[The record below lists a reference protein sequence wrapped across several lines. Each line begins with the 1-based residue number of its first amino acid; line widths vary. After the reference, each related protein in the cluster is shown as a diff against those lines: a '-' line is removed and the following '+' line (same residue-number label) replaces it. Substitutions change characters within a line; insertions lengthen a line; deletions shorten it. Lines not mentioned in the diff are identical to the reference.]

1 MAPKSKISPPDG
13 ISTEA
18 KKLFVQ
24 LVKDVDH
31 RWETY
36 HAHALALYCETYC
49 ELGRMR
55 NALRELKNEAI
66 LIVRNDGQQQLTPLI
81 AAIKEYTK
89 LVRELGAELGLSP
102 VSEAKSKLDGPP
114 PKVESDALADL
125 NAFAEG
131 KRRAN

>member
-1 MAPKSKISPPDG
+1 M
-13 ISTEA
+13 
-18 KKLFVQ
+18 
-24 LVKDVDH
+24 
-31 RWETY
+31 
-36 HAHALALYCETYC
+36 
-49 ELGRMR
+49 
-55 NALRELKNEAI
+55 RELKNEAI